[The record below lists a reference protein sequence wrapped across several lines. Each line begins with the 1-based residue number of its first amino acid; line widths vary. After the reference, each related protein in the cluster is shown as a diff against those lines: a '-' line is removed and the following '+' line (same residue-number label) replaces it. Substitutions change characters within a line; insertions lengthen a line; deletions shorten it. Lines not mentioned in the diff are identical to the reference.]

1 MLTEEAAG
9 QRRGVLPDTRRC
21 TACLQE
27 LSKSHFSHTQ
37 LQKGLSRLKCKACT
51 SAAHT
56 QGIER
61 ARADSAGT
69 GWPGAYRGID
79 DIYRSVVPDGYSDRS
94 LPVRACA
101 PVRRSILAH
110 AHVSAHG
117 AVRRSH
123 RTRVSH
129 EPLGAA
135 QAAQPHAPSTLQRVR
150 QAHARAEAA
159 ASSAA
164 DEQRKAQL
172 EAAQREEAAK
182 LEHERRKEQCAAAQ
196 RGADAAAGP
205 APLASRGAE
214 GALKGYSGS
223 RGVHKGHS
231 KDNPGCSRILQGT
244 RGVFKGVLGVLLGRA
259 AVLTRAVRSAS
270 ARTSGLRC
278 SPRRAE

>member
-101 PVRRSILAH
+101 PARPSILAH
-110 AHVSAHG
+110 AHVSAH
-117 AVRRSH
+117 AVVPTARASVTSPSAQHRQHNHMRQARSNACGRPTPAPRRRRRPRRTSSARRSWRPRSARRRPSWSTSGGRSSALLRNAAQTRRPGQRRLRVEGPRGH
-123 RTRVSH
+123 SRGTPGVEGCTRV
-129 EPLGAA
+129 
-135 QAAQPHAPSTLQRVR
+135 TQRII
-150 QAHARAEAA
+150 Q
-159 ASSAA
+159 
-164 DEQRKAQL
+164 
-172 EAAQREEAAK
+172 
-182 LEHERRKEQCAAAQ
+182 
-196 RGADAAAGP
+196 
-205 APLASRGAE
+205 
-214 GALKGYSGS
+214 
-223 RGVHKGHS
+223 
-231 KDNPGCSRILQGT
+231 
-244 RGVFKGVLGVLLGRA
+244 GVLGYSRVPKGYLRGCSGYSSGRQ
-259 AVLTRAVRSAS
+259 RY
-270 ARTSGLRC
+270 LRVQ
-278 SPRRAE
+278 

>member
-1 MLTEEAAG
+1 VLTEEAAG

-61 ARADSAGT
+61 DRADSAGT

-101 PVRRSILAH
+101 PARWSILAH
-110 AHVSAHG
+110 AHVSAQG

-123 RTRVSH
+123 RMRVSH
-129 EPLGAA
+129 EPLHAA
-135 QAAQPHAPSTLQRVR
+135 QAAATSCAEHAPTR
-150 QAHARAEAA
+150 
-159 ASSAA
+159 
-164 DEQRKAQL
+164 
-172 EAAQREEAAK
+172 
-182 LEHERRKEQCAAAQ
+182 
-196 RGADAAAGP
+196 AAGP
-205 APLASRGAE
+205 RPRRGGGVVRGGRAAQGAAGGRAARGGGQAGARAAE
-214 GALKGYSGS
+214 GAVRCCATRRRRGGRASATCESRGRGGTQGVLRESRDAQGLLKG
-223 RGVHKGHS
+223 
-231 KDNPGCSRILQGT
+231 
-244 RGVFKGVLGVLLGRA
+244 
-259 AVLTRAVRSAS
+259 
-270 ARTSGLRC
+270 
-278 SPRRAE
+278 